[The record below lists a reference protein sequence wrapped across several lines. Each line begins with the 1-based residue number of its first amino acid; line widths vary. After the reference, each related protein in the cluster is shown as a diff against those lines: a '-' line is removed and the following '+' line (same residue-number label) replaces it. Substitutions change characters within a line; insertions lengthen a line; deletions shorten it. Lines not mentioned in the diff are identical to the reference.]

1 MNQYLMPFSVYK
13 LNQFA
18 QKILAVLLLVVAL
31 TPAPIKA
38 DEIRPAL
45 LDITEREGGWV
56 DVVWKVPM
64 KGDRSLALQPVL
76 PGFFESAAP
85 PSGLAVGG
93 AYV

>member
-38 DEIRPAL
+38 DEILNNFRSTSMKRKA
-45 LDITEREGGWV
+45 
-56 DVVWKVPM
+56 VVWPGLHLLGIQPGHMWNQPIPLGQNFHVPLIFD
-64 KGDRSLALQPVL
+64 GQYNPC
-76 PGFFESAAP
+76 E
-85 PSGLAVGG
+85 
-93 AYV
+93 